1 MSFLVIFPPRSTFST
16 PRTPTLPLGS
26 LARSVHTSIHPP
38 MPLHLASHT
47 GASSMVV
54 FHRSARDSTTPSLNQ
69 PQHTPSPS
77 IAFPKLMNGALI
89 HSGRRV
95 ISDSTN
101 LCLSPPFVSRSCRF
115 ALPPQDLWGGVDNLE
130 PVQRVQ
136 IQRDPRPSVDVKLLL
151 SRRQCE

>member
-1 MSFLVIFPPRSTFST
+1 MFPPHNTFSK
-16 PRTPTLPLGS
+16 PRTALLSLGS
-26 LARSVHTSIHPP
+26 NARSVYTSIHPP

-54 FHRSARDSTTPSLNQ
+54 FHRSACDSTTPSLNQ

-95 ISDSTN
+95 VSDSTN
-101 LCLSPPFVSRSCRF
+101 LCLSPPFVSRWCRF
-115 ALPPQDLWGGVDNLE
+115 ALPPHDLWGGVDNLE

-136 IQRDPRPSVDVKLLL
+136 IRRDPLRP
-151 SRRQCE
+151 Q